1 MAVESEPLEHAPE
14 DATMEIASR
23 VGEREAVFAATSP
36 GGEEVVTL
44 GGGQVRVSKP
54 SGSRDDVTEVSLDLE
69 ETYAGMLRELAAL
82 ESLSVGDLISESE
95 LPPKKRVISTRW
107 VVADKRERVDGKE
120 KRLVR
125 CRVVAR
131 DFAAGLSAAQ
141 LGLSSPTASAEAL
154 KIFLAYA
161 GAVGNNILGLDVS
174 TAFLFAELIGEE
186 IIIMLPDGCRGLNGE
201 LLFMRL
207 RKALYGLRSASL
219 HWTRHLSR
227 LLKKMFNMTP
237 CETEACLF
245 AGTYKQHKV
254 LILAYVD
261 DILITCS
268 SDQVMHEMIGRLRG
282 ELKLKVTAELDK
294 DKKIV
299 FLGRNIV
306 RTEVGGDIHFGMD
319 ESYIA
324 DVLGEYQLENA
335 KPQPTPPSLRD
346 MFDKAIDDPTEQ
358 AR

>member
-1 MAVESEPLEHAPE
+1 M
-14 DATMEIASR
+14 
-23 VGEREAVFAATSP
+23 
-36 GGEEVVTL
+36 
-44 GGGQVRVSKP
+44 RVSKP

-141 LGLSSPTASAEAL
+141 LGFSSPTASAEAL

-186 IIIMLPDGCRGLNGE
+186 IIIMLPDGCRGLNGLITLDSSSVAPTQE
-201 LLFMRL
+201 DVQHDPVRDGGMPL
-207 RKALYGLRSASL
+207 RRHVQAAQSAHLGLRRRYL
-219 HWTRHLSR
+219 DHLQLGSGDAR
-227 LLKKMFNMTP
+227 
-237 CETEACLF
+237 
-245 AGTYKQHKV
+245 
-254 LILAYVD
+254 D
-261 DILITCS
+261 D
-268 SDQVMHEMIGRLRG
+268 R
-282 ELKLKVTAELDK
+282 A
-294 DKKIV
+294 
-299 FLGRNIV
+299 
-306 RTEVGGDIHFGMD
+306 
-319 ESYIA
+319 
-324 DVLGEYQLENA
+324 
-335 KPQPTPPSLRD
+335 P
-346 MFDKAIDDPTEQ
+346 